1 MTAAQSTSVA
11 PPGQRRTWDRPLTSH
26 EGRTELNGAF
36 GPFHITAPASGG
48 NEAIATLH
56 YARLGPVVIA
66 DATQSAN
73 VLVELAERRSTY
85 SLVVPLN
92 GQVRSRFRGSNFALT
107 NGKALMGR
115 ADGPVA
121 TWLSAGSRV
130 VAVSFKV
137 SHIHQALESQLG
149 QQVVERIPFAP
160 VVNVAMPQGAALI
173 RMVLTMNELAKQ
185 DDSFLLN
192 PLVALPYAES
202 LTQALLLTTDHPY
215 RKRLGRQEGHVRP
228 SAVRIAAELMETE
241 PGRPLTVTDLAAEA
255 HVSLRALHD
264 GFQREFGMPPMAYLR
279 DIRLRRA
286 HADLV
291 AGDPAV
297 TTVAAIAR
305 RWGFPHLGRF
315 SARHAAAFGELPRA
329 TLRSSR

>member
-1 MTAAQSTSVA
+1 MTTGQSTSAA
-11 PPGQRRTWDRPLTSH
+11 PLVQRRTWDRPLSLH
-26 EGRTELNGAF
+26 EGRTKLNGAF
-36 GPFHITAPASGG
+36 GPFQITAPASGG
-48 NEAIATLH
+48 SEPIATLR

-66 DATQSAN
+66 DAIQSAD
-73 VLVELAERRSTY
+73 VRVELAERRSTY

-92 GQVRSRFRGSNFALT
+92 GQVQSRFAGTNIVLT
-107 NGKALMGR
+107 SGNALMGR

-130 VAVSFKV
+130 VAVSFQV
-137 SHIHQALESQLG
+137 AHVHRALESQLG
-149 QQVVERIPFAP
+149 EQIVRRIPFVP
-160 VVNVAMPQGAALI
+160 VLNVATHSGAALVH
-173 RMVLTMNELAKQ
+173 MVLTLNELAKQ

-192 PLVALPYAES
+192 PLVGLPYVES
-202 LTQALLLTTDHPY
+202 LTQALLLTVEHPY
-215 RKRLGRQEGHVRP
+215 SNMLGRQEGRVRP
-228 SAVRIAAELMETE
+228 SAVRVAAELMETE
-241 PGRPLTVTDLAAEA
+241 PGRPLTVTELAAEA

-291 AGDPAV
+291 AADPAV
-297 TTVAAIAR
+297 TTVASVAR

-329 TLRSSR
+329 TLRRSR